1 MCDKVF
7 HGLSHQSQYGRM
19 LQRWGRC
26 NEKMRPCVSL
36 NLTLSV
42 SVSLDGFGK
51 YAFWFDTFNLH
62 KHTQQWRKL
71 PTFHSHILPT
81 CKPPPPRTF
90 TRAHALLR
98 DGRCRGSPDAVEHD
112 DVLCARWGGV
122 RALARGLCARFSER
136 LKVST
141 EKWLE

>member
-1 MCDKVF
+1 MDLANTPF
-7 HGLSHQSQYGRM
+7 GLIPLICTNTPNSGANSQ
-19 LQRWGRC
+19 L
-26 NEKMRPCVSL
+26 
-36 NLTLSV
+36 
-42 SVSLDGFGK
+42 FI
-51 YAFWFDTFNLH
+51 
-62 KHTQQWRKL
+62 HTYCLRAN
-71 PTFHSHILPT
+71 
-81 CKPPPPRTF
+81 PPPPRTF